1 MIDKTYIEQIL
12 IEYLKDSPYFLVELR
27 VSSSNKISVFLD
39 GDQGIPISECVKI
52 SRHIESLLDREKQDF
67 ELEVSSVGVDKP
79 LKLLRQYT
87 KNIGRSIQLT
97 TFDGVKITGKL
108 VDANDKGITLE
119 KELKKKKK
127 KDQHQ
132 EDLIESYEFSRLQ
145 EVKVLVSFKSQVRND
160 K

>member
-12 IEYLKDSPYFLVELR
+12 IEYLKDSPYFMVELR
-27 VSSSNKISVFLD
+27 VSSNNKISVFLD
-39 GDQGIPISECVKI
+39 GDQGVPISECVKI
-52 SRHIESLLDREKQDF
+52 SRHIESLLDREKEDF

-79 LKLLRQYT
+79 LRLLRQYT
-87 KNIGRSIQLT
+87 KNIGRNIQLT
-97 TFDGVKITGKL
+97 TDEGVKVTGKL
-108 VDANDKGITLE
+108 VDANDKGITVE

-127 KDQHQ
+127 KEQQD
-132 EDLIESYEFSRLQ
+132 DPIENFEFSRLQ

>member
-1 MIDKTYIEQIL
+1 MIEKTYIEQIL
-12 IEYLKDSPYFLVELR
+12 FEYLKNSPYFLVELR

-39 GDQGIPISECVKI
+39 GDQGVPISECVKI

-79 LKLLRQYT
+79 LRLLRQYT
-87 KNIGRSIQLT
+87 KNIGRNIQLT
-97 TFDGVKITGKL
+97 TDDGVKVTGKL
-108 VDANDKGITLE
+108 VDASEKGITVE

-127 KDQHQ
+127 KDQQQ
-132 EDLIESYEFSRLQ
+132 EDPLENYEFSQLQ